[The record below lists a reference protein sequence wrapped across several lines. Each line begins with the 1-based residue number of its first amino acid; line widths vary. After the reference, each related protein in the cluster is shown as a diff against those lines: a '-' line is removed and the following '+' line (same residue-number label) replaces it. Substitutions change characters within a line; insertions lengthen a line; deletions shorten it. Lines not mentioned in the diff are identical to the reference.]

1 MLKKVFEVFRVR
13 DIRNKILF
21 VAALL
26 VVFRFA
32 ANIPLPGVDVERLEA
47 LFEDNQLLGMVNIFS
62 GGGLANISIVLLG
75 LGPYITA
82 AIVMQLLQMI
92 IPRLEKLNKEEGEAG
107 RQKFNM
113 ITRILTVPFAMLQT
127 YGMIVLLRSQQ
138 ILQPTDW
145 FDMFVLIMTATAG
158 TIFLMW
164 LGELISEKKIG
175 NGVSILI
182 FAGIVAA
189 LPSALGRLFVE
200 FQTSELFTYIAF
212 AAVGLV
218 TVLAVVYMTE
228 AQRNIPI
235 AYAKG
240 MRAGRSVRSGVSHL
254 PLRVNQAGVIPI
266 IFAISIVL
274 FPQMVAGALL
284 QSPNE
289 TVAAA
294 AASVYAFFGNTLYYG
309 VVYFVLVFVFAYFYT
324 AIIFDPKKI
333 AENLQKQGG
342 YIPGIRP
349 GEQTEEY
356 LHKVMNRITFVG
368 ALFLGLVAVLPLAV
382 QSFTGIQALTV
393 GGTSILIAVSVVID
407 MIKQIQG
414 QMVMRDY
421 EKF

>member
-1 MLKKVFEVFRVR
+1 
-13 DIRNKILF
+13 
-21 VAALL
+21 
-26 VVFRFA
+26 
-32 ANIPLPGVDVERLEA
+32 
-47 LFEDNQLLGMVNIFS
+47 
-62 GGGLANISIVLLG
+62 
-75 LGPYITA
+75 GPYITA

-92 IPRLEKLNKEEGEAG
+92 IPKLEKLNKEEGEAG

-113 ITRILTVPFAMLQT
+113 ITRVLTVPFAMLQT

-138 ILQPTDW
+138 ILQTTGF
-145 FDMFVLIMTATAG
+145 FDTAVLIITATAG

-175 NGVSILI
+175 NGISILI

-189 LPSALGRLFVE
+189 LPSAMGRLFVE
-200 FQTSELFTYIAF
+200 FQAGELFTYIAF
-212 AAVGLV
+212 AAVAV
-218 TVLAVVYMTE
+218 ITIITVVFMTE

-240 MRAGRSVRSGVSHL
+240 MRLGRAIKSGASHL

-274 FPQMVAGALL
+274 FPQMVAGALVG
-284 QSPNE
+284 SSNP
-289 TVAAA
+289 TVASWAA
-294 AASVYAFFGNTLYYG
+294 TVSGFFGNTLYYG
-309 VVYFVLVFVFAYFYT
+309 AVYFVLVLIFAYFYT

-349 GEQTEEY
+349 GGQTEEY
-356 LHKVMNRITFVG
+356 LHTIMNRITFVG

-414 QMVMRDY
+414 QLIMRDY

>member
-1 MLKKVFEVFRVR
+1 MMRVVIDVLRTR

-21 VAALL
+21 ILALL
-26 VVFRFA
+26 VVFRIM
-32 ANIPLPGVDVERLEA
+32 ANIPLPGVDMTRLEQ
-47 LFEDNQLLGMVNIFS
+47 FFSDNQLLGMVNVFS
-62 GGGLANISIVLLG
+62 GGGLSTISIALLG

-82 AIVMQLLQMI
+82 SIVMQLLQMI
-92 IPRLEKLNKEEGEAG
+92 VPALEKLNKEEGEAG
-107 RQKFNM
+107 RAKFNQ
-113 ITRILTVPFAMLQT
+113 ITRYLTVPFALLQT
-127 YGMIVLLRSQQ
+127 YGMLTLLRTQGL
-138 ILQPTDW
+138 IVIEGA
-145 FDMFVLIMTATAG
+145 FDMALMMVTATAG

-189 LPSALGRLFVE
+189 LPSSLGRFFSE
-200 FQTSELFTYIAF
+200 FQASDMFVYVAFIAV
-212 AAVGLV
+212 ALITIVG
-218 TVLAVVYMTE
+218 VVFMTE

-240 MRAGRSVRSGVSHL
+240 MRSGMRSGTSHL

-266 IFAISIVL
+266 IFAISLVL
-274 FPQMVAGALL
+274 VPSVIAGALVG
-284 QSPNE
+284 SPNP
-289 TVAAA
+289 TVAGIAQA
-294 AASVYAFFGNTLYYG
+294 VNAFFQNTWLYAL
-309 VVYFVLVFVFAYFYT
+309 VYFALVIVFAYFYT

-342 YIPGIRP
+342 YVPGVRP
-349 GEQTEEY
+349 GARTEEY
-356 LHKVMNRITFVG
+356 LHGIMNRITLAG
-368 ALFLGLVAVLPLAV
+368 ALFLGVVAVLPLAV
-382 QSFTGIQALTV
+382 QELTQIQALTV

-421 EKF
+421 ERF